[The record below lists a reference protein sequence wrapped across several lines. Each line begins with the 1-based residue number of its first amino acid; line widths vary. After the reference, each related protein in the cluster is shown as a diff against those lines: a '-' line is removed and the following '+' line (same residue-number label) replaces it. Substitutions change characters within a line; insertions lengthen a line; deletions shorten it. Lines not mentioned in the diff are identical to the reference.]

1 MAATNPREALVE
13 GLADAVGF
21 VIGALAGWLLGRLL
35 GFDVLALGE
44 WGANAIIGW
53 LLLLAGCGGG
63 KWASNRWQQRRAAAR
78 ALKE

>member
-1 MAATNPREALVE
+1 MAATNSREALVE

-35 GFDVLALGE
+35 GFDVLASGE

-63 KWASNRWQQRRAAAR
+63 KWASNRWQKHRAAGR
-78 ALKE
+78 ASKD